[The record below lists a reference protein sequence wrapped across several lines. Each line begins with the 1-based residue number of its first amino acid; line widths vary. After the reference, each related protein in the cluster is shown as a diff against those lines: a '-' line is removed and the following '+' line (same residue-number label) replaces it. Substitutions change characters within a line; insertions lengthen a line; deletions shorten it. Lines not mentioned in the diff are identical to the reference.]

1 MGNFLGCKSS
11 MVWEGDEWESIE
23 TMELPKREEQSL
35 VGENTEVKI
44 KITKKQLEEL
54 LARVEAHDMSV
65 NQVLSSLINGDDHFE
80 IQHQRSWR
88 PSLQSIP
95 EVDNTG

>member
-11 MVWEGDEWESIE
+11 MVWEGDDWESIA

-35 VGENTEVKI
+35 VGENRVKI

-54 LARVEAHDMSV
+54 LARVEADDMPV
-65 NQVLSSLINGDDHFE
+65 NQVLSSLINGDDCFE

-95 EVDNTG
+95 EVNNKG